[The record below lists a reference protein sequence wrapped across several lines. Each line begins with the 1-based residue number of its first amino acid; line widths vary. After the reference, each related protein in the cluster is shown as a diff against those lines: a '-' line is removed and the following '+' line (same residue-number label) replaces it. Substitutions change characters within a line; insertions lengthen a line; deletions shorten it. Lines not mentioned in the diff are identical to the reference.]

1 MIRPFN
7 IEKPQY
13 EQLYDD
19 TGSNDFSDIVRK
31 LVKDHQSFQIQGR
44 AGTGKSYLLKEF
56 IKYLHKKEISFLAL
70 CPTHKACRSLD
81 ENAKTLDSQWSIIKH
96 TGSDPFSYFSWVILD
111 EKSLV
116 KEGYWRQL
124 VQILHRHPNSRFV
137 ICGDWDQLPPVG
149 ERAEYNYADS
159 RAIWEICDGRMVE
172 LTTCRRTGKKG
183 KELFDMCKNVNEID
197 LSKFPSDECEK
208 SLAYNNRVRIA
219 VNSRWMLQ
227 KREGKKY
234 ITIPAIPGRTKET
247 QEIYVYRSMPLI
259 AIESNKTHEI
269 ANADEF
275 RVISFNANQVKV
287 GAVLDDGSID
297 DDKILEIPV
306 DIFPK
311 LLQPA
316 YCVSVHRSQCSTYRT
331 PYTIYQT
338 DKIREMDKTEG
349 DLGARLLYVAL
360 SRASDISLINVSN
373 EY

>member
-1 MIRPFN
+1 
-7 IEKPQY
+7 
-13 EQLYDD
+13 
-19 TGSNDFSDIVRK
+19 
-31 LVKDHQSFQIQGR
+31 
-44 AGTGKSYLLKEF
+44 
-56 IKYLHKKEISFLAL
+56 
-70 CPTHKACRSLD
+70 
-81 ENAKTLDSQWSIIKH
+81 
-96 TGSDPFSYFSWVILD
+96 
-111 EKSLV
+111 
-116 KEGYWRQL
+116 
-124 VQILHRHPNSRFV
+124 
-137 ICGDWDQLPPVG
+137 VG

-247 QEIYVYRSMPLI
+247 QEIYVYKSMPLI

-316 YCVSVHRSQCSTYRT
+316 YCVSVHRSQCST
-331 PYTIYQT
+331 
-338 DKIREMDKTEG
+338 
-349 DLGARLLYVAL
+349 
-360 SRASDISLINVSN
+360 
-373 EY
+373 